1 MLQDKYEDEAKADFD
16 TWHRQPGLKSP
27 SPYGKQMAKIYTHAV
42 FKKFQVEV
50 LGVVACHPK
59 LEGKDGPTTTFKV
72 QDFEQNK
79 VHKVMWND
87 KTADTSCTCRLFE
100 YNGFLCRHV
109 MIILQISGVNN
120 IPAKYI
126 LKRWTKDA
134 KKREA
139 VKQVGATV
147 SRNQWYNDLCQCA
160 CKLGNEGSL
169 CQETYSI
176 VFAALEEAL
185 RKCENINSS
194 VQHVTGPSS
203 PSNDCLHEF
212 GEVTRICLMD
222 PKCHD
227 KYRDKLNLRVP
238 TIGGI
243 SGNPDIVPV
252 DQLNRIAPNR
262 DDCFSNQ
269 AHIEELMVMNLV
281 VFLGTMELKHC
292 TSPLFRKI
300 SRNGLGYCHG
310 AALLYL
316 GRKKEISG

>member
-134 KKREA
+134 KRREA
-139 VKQVGATV
+139 VK
-147 SRNQWYNDLCQCA
+147 N
-160 CKLGNEGSL
+160 
-169 CQETYSI
+169 I
-176 VFAALEEAL
+176 VFTALEEAL
-185 RKCENINSS
+185 RKCESINSS

-203 PSNDCLHEF
+203 PSNDRLHEF
-212 GEVTRICLMD
+212 EEVTRGKFSGKTIKEGITSGKEKGYLNFRPSAVDCSYVSQESVRRMGQ
-222 PKCHD
+222 
-227 KYRDKLNLRVP
+227 LNLRVP

-269 AHIEELMVMNLV
+269 AHIEELDGDESRG
-281 VFLGTMELKHC
+281 FLRDNGTQTLHI
-292 TSPLFRKI
+292 TSV
-300 SRNGLGYCHG
+300 
-310 AALLYL
+310 
-316 GRKKEISG
+316 